1 MKWKEIILGALITLI
16 VTIVAGIVVWNLTKE
31 PAKPD
36 PKAKVVFEID
46 SPAHF
51 KSKSKTLVFNTVRVG
66 NLGNKTAHKTT
77 ISIEYPE
84 KTTILDFTISNSSG
98 KAAKGNHKELESK
111 GNEKLILLE
120 SLMPDEVVT
129 ISMLTDGNTEDNLNV
144 SARYE
149 DGIGERGILAKGF
162 YSVPERNKYK
172 SILSMFITLL
182 LGVFMTFMLYRLR
195 QRMGGS
201 RSVNNSAFMML
212 HQGLISDASKM
223 LESEFHSKGGT
234 AFEMANLGLCKGL
247 SGDLEAAEKLYR
259 SAELYSSSNPIKVLV
274 EFNRSLSYFKAEK
287 LEEAKLH
294 FSNAIEIN
302 KRLVKWYVKLSEHGQ
317 NLVNHFDEFKGF
329 SPKSS

>member
-16 VTIVAGIVVWNLTKE
+16 ITIVAGMIVWNLTKE
-31 PAKPD
+31 PTKPE
-36 PKAKVVFEID
+36 PMAKVVFESD
-46 SPAHF
+46 SPAQF
-51 KSKSKTLVFNTVRVG
+51 KSKSKNLIFNTVRIG

-84 KTTILDFTISNSSG
+84 KTNILDFTISNSSG
-98 KAAKGNHKELESK
+98 KAAIGNNKVLESNK
-111 GNEKLILLE
+111 NEKLIFIE

-129 ISMLTDGNTEDNLNV
+129 IAMLTDGNKNDNLII

-149 DGIGERGILAKGF
+149 NGVGEKGILAKGF
-162 YSVPERNKYK
+162 YLEPERNKYK
-172 SILSMFITLL
+172 SISGLFITLL
-182 LGVFMTFMLYRLR
+182 LGVFITFMLYRLR

-212 HQGLISDASKM
+212 HQGLIDEATKM

-247 SGDLEAAEKLYR
+247 SGDLDAAEKLFK
-259 SAELYSSSNPIKVLV
+259 SAELYSNAKPIKVLV
-274 EFNRSLSYFKAEK
+274 EFNRSLTYFKSDDLDK
-287 LEEAKLH
+287 AKLH
-294 FSNAIEIN
+294 FSNAIKTN

-317 NLVNHFDEFKGF
+317 ALVNNLDEFKEF
-329 SPKSS
+329 SPISS